1 MRRRRFLGL
10 AGAGAATGLA
20 GCAAGYR
27 GVAESTTQDG
37 PASAA
42 GVDLP
47 VPVGD
52 MYFAIPEDRIAAITD
67 PVFADDWR
75 GLDVPDDAEL
85 PGLVEETAVIGVER
99 HGEARA
105 YPLAVLDWHEV
116 VNDDFGG
123 PLLVTY
129 CPLCGSAVVAE
140 RRAGGTATTFGVSG
154 KLWRGDLVL
163 YDEATRSLWSQLLA
177 TAVNGELTGERLSLV
192 PASLT
197 SWGAWSE
204 AHPNTDVLLPPP
216 HSNTVRGRDATAPYF
231 DSKYNYEEESQL
243 VGYDGEGELTRRT
256 LVVGVRHD
264 GVARAYPF
272 PVVRAEG
279 VVADRVGGLPVVVTH
294 TPNGGLVAYDRRVD
308 GLARS
313 FRADGPRHL
322 RAANSR
328 WNRAT
333 GRAVAGN
340 FEGRRLAVANPVPA
354 LFWSGWRDF
363 NPDTEV
369 YGMDRPDEGNG

>member
-1 MRRRRFLGL
+1 MFRRRFLGL
-10 AGAGAATGLA
+10 AGAGTAAGIA
-20 GCAAGYR
+20 GCAAGYQ
-27 GVAESTTQDG
+27 GVAESTADEG
-37 PASAA
+37 RASAA

-52 MYFAIPEDRIAAITD
+52 MYFAVPEDRIAAIVD
-67 PVFADDWR
+67 PVFADDWSE
-75 GLDVPDDAEL
+75 LDIPADAEL
-85 PGLVEETAVIGVER
+85 SGLSAETAVVGVER
-99 HGEARA
+99 SGRARA

-140 RRAGGTATTFGVSG
+140 RRAGGVATTFGVSG
-154 KLWRGDLVL
+154 RLWRGDLVL

-177 TAVNGELTGERLSLV
+177 TAINGELTGDRLGLL

-197 SWGAWSE
+197 SWGGWRA
-204 AHPNTDVLLPPP
+204 AHPDTEVLLPPP
-216 HSNTVRGRDATAPYF
+216 HSNTVRGREATAPYF
-231 DSKYNYEEESQL
+231 DSKYNYEQESQL
-243 VGYDGEGELTRRT
+243 VGYDGEGELTSRT
-256 LVVGVRHD
+256 LVVGIRNG

-272 PVVRAEG
+272 PVVREEDIIM
-279 VVADRVGGLPVVVTH
+279 DRVGGLPVVVTQ
-294 TPNGGLVAYDRRVD
+294 TPNGGLVAYDRHVD
-308 GLARS
+308 GVVRT
-313 FRADGPRHL
+313 FRADGPSHL

-333 GRAVAGN
+333 GRAVSGQ
-340 FEGRRLAVANPVPA
+340 FEGTQLTVANPVPA

-363 NPDTEV
+363 NPDTEL
-369 YGMDRPDEGNG
+369 YGMDRPDG